1 MKLPYIEAGEI
12 VTTHGVRGEVKVL
25 SWLDSPEML
34 CEFDRCRI
42 SGREYVMDS
51 VRVQKTCNL
60 VKLRGVDTIE
70 DAQKLR
76 GKTMELYREDIS
88 DELIFASELVDVE
101 VYADGACIGK
111 IKEVLDYPGNSV
123 YVVQGEREY
132 LIPAVKEFILSTDL
146 ERNQMQVKLLKGMA
160 SDEDRHSDAVSRHAG
175 GCAFR
180 EYSGARAGA
189 WVHFHRSPPDT
200 GLHRKQ
206 AESGG
211 RLSLRRRAGR
221 HYAG

>member
-12 VTTHGVRGEVKVL
+12 VTTHGVRGEIKLL

-60 VKLRGVDTIE
+60 VKLRGVDTME

-88 DELIFASELVDVE
+88 DNLIFASELVDVE

-146 ERNQMQVKLLKGMA
+146 EKNQMQVKLLKGMA
-160 SDEDRHSDAVSRHAG
+160 SDED
-175 GCAFR
+175 
-180 EYSGARAGA
+180 
-189 WVHFHRSPPDT
+189 
-200 GLHRKQ
+200 
-206 AESGG
+206 
-211 RLSLRRRAGR
+211 
-221 HYAG
+221 

>member
-34 CEFDRCRI
+34 CKFDRCRI

-60 VKLRGVDTIE
+60 VKLRGVDTME

-88 DELIFASELVDVE
+88 DELIFAAELVDVE

-146 ERNQMQVKLLKGMA
+146 ERNQMQVKLLKGLA
-160 SDEDRHSDAVSRHAG
+160 SDED
-175 GCAFR
+175 
-180 EYSGARAGA
+180 
-189 WVHFHRSPPDT
+189 
-200 GLHRKQ
+200 
-206 AESGG
+206 
-211 RLSLRRRAGR
+211 
-221 HYAG
+221 

>member
-60 VKLRGVDTIE
+60 VKLRGVDTME

-88 DELIFASELVDVE
+88 DELIFAAELVDVE

-132 LIPAVKEFILSTDL
+132 LIPAVKEFILPTDL
-146 ERNQMQVKLLKGMA
+146 EKNQMQVKLLKGMA
-160 SDEDRHSDAVSRHAG
+160 SDED
-175 GCAFR
+175 
-180 EYSGARAGA
+180 
-189 WVHFHRSPPDT
+189 
-200 GLHRKQ
+200 
-206 AESGG
+206 
-211 RLSLRRRAGR
+211 
-221 HYAG
+221 

>member
-42 SGREYVMDS
+42 DGREYVMDS

-60 VKLRGVDTIE
+60 VKLRGVDTME

-88 DELIFASELVDVE
+88 DELIFAAELVDVE
-101 VYADGACIGK
+101 VYADGARIGK

-160 SDEDRHSDAVSRHAG
+160 SDED
-175 GCAFR
+175 
-180 EYSGARAGA
+180 
-189 WVHFHRSPPDT
+189 
-200 GLHRKQ
+200 
-206 AESGG
+206 
-211 RLSLRRRAGR
+211 
-221 HYAG
+221 